1 MNDNDFKLAHEKHD
15 NEKAINYY
23 PDDHK
28 CDLCEEVVSKQSD
41 LNEAT
46 GKKGVEL
53 ICNGCFESYDICLR
67 CDRSIIERQYDNDT
81 YCDSCCDIIA
91 DSWEDR

>member
-1 MNDNDFKLAHEKHD
+1 MNDNDFRLAHEKHD
-15 NEKAINYY
+15 NEKAMNYY
-23 PDDHK
+23 PNDHK

-46 GKKGVEL
+46 GRRGIEL
-53 ICNGCFESYDICLR
+53 VCERCSEDHDVCGR
-67 CDRSIIERQYDNDT
+67 CDRVIVASEYCHE

-91 DSWEDR
+91 DNWEDR